1 MTSVEKSQLSARRRK
16 WAPKLKSGCMT
27 CKIRR
32 VKCDEEKPQCR
43 RCIST
48 GRKCDGYPH
57 PPFAVKVFHDSD
69 SCRKRLVNSDL
80 VRPGSSSPLFGG
92 YPLDEITIPYTH
104 ISEQTDEVRLWSGQ
118 TSPLIY
124 PLAESWNTHFMPFV
138 INKFKLAFEMSKSI
152 FNAIPDVLSKAE
164 EKSALYQACNAVA
177 RAYMATITRTSKA
190 TSDRAKAY
198 GSALMA
204 TRSAIQDPQRCKS
217 DNTLL
222 AVWLLGLY
230 ELLLGIRK
238 GTEPVATPGWQF
250 HNQVLSKLIRLR
262 GSEQFTT
269 RSGRNLFVII
279 FTNVETQ
286 AFMSGQECE
295 EALTW
300 FLEYHKYCE
309 LSEYPILRAC
319 IFSHHCARICSHVR
333 ALVDTGDLDKVLSSS
348 PSILQEMDEVE
359 QITHPLS
366 HDETVA
372 SCVVDHPTTPYT
384 RPKHTY
390 PCYVGVHVIQCNFR
404 MRLSY
409 AVLEFLG
416 YACKAPGCTPQQR
429 MVFNRYQ
436 RRCVEELEALVDKAS
451 RILDMFPD
459 VGSDEL
465 LDRRKGVVD
474 ELDGNNSGTEV
485 SPDTVHVP
493 FEEPRERST
502 PAVKLCFDLQQPID
516 GKSTLL
522 FNHNDRGISVLRFWF
537 GNETETHQRQS

>member
-1 MTSVEKSQLSARRRK
+1 
-16 WAPKLKSGCMT
+16 MT

-32 VKCDEEKPQCR
+32 VKCDEEKPHCR

-48 GRKCDGYPH
+48 GRQCDGYPH
-57 PPFAVKVFHDSD
+57 PPFAVNVFHGN
-69 SCRKRLVNSDL
+69 RLVNSDL
-80 VRPGSSSPLFGG
+80 VSPGSSSPLFGG
-92 YPLDEITIPYTH
+92 YPLDEMIPYTH
-104 ISEQTDEVRLWSGQ
+104 ISEQTDEVRLHSGQ
-118 TSPLIY
+118 NSPLIY

-152 FNAIPDVLSKAE
+152 FNTIPEVLSKAE

-190 TSDRAKAY
+190 TSDRAIAY

-262 GSEQFTT
+262 GSEQFIT

-319 IFSHHCARICSHVR
+319 IFSHECARICSRIR
-333 ALVDTGDLDKVLSSS
+333 ALVDTGDLDNVLSRS

-366 HDETVA
+366 HDEA
-372 SCVVDHPTTPYT
+372 MANCVIDHPTTPYT
-384 RPKHTY
+384 QPKHTY
-390 PCYVGVHVIQCNFR
+390 PCYVGVHVIQSNFR

-416 YACKAPGCTPQQR
+416 YASSLCRGAR
-429 MVFNRYQ
+429 
-436 RRCVEELEALVDKAS
+436 
-451 RILDMFPD
+451 
-459 VGSDEL
+459 
-465 LDRRKGVVD
+465 
-474 ELDGNNSGTEV
+474 NSCG
-485 SPDTVHVP
+485 
-493 FEEPRERST
+493 
-502 PAVKLCFDLQQPID
+502 
-516 GKSTLL
+516 
-522 FNHNDRGISVLRFWF
+522 
-537 GNETETHQRQS
+537 

>member
-1 MTSVEKSQLSARRRK
+1 
-16 WAPKLKSGCMT
+16 
-27 CKIRR
+27 
-32 VKCDEEKPQCR
+32 
-43 RCIST
+43 
-48 GRKCDGYPH
+48 
-57 PPFAVKVFHDSD
+57 
-69 SCRKRLVNSDL
+69 
-80 VRPGSSSPLFGG
+80 
-92 YPLDEITIPYTH
+92 
-104 ISEQTDEVRLWSGQ
+104 
-118 TSPLIY
+118 
-124 PLAESWNTHFMPFV
+124 
-138 INKFKLAFEMSKSI
+138 MSKNI
-152 FNAIPDVLSKAE
+152 FSVIPDVLSKAE

-222 AVWLLGLY
+222 A
-230 ELLLGIRK
+230 LLLGIRK

-286 AFMSGQECE
+286 AFMSGQGCE

-300 FLEYHKYCE
+300 FLEYRKYCE

-359 QITHPLS
+359 QMIYPLS
-366 HDETVA
+366 HDEAIA
-372 SCVVDHPTTPYT
+372 SCVIDHPMTPYT

-390 PCYVGVHVIQCNFR
+390 PCYVGVHVIQSNFR

-429 MVFNRYQ
+429 MVFKRYQ
-436 RRCVEELEALVDKAS
+436 HRCFEELEALVDKAS
-451 RILDMFPD
+451 RILDIFPD
-459 VGSDEL
+459 AGSGGL
-465 LDRRKGVVD
+465 LDRRRGVVD
-474 ELDGNNSGTEV
+474 ELDGNDSGTEG
-485 SPDTVHVP
+485 SPDTVQDLI
-493 FEEPRERST
+493 EEPRERST
-502 PAVKLCFDLQQPID
+502 PAVKLCFDLRQSID

-522 FNHNDRGISVLRFWF
+522 FNHNDCGISVLRFWF
-537 GNETETHQRQS
+537 GDETETHQRQS

>member
-57 PPFAVKVFHDSD
+57 PPFAVKAFHDND
-69 SCRKRLVNSDL
+69 SCRQRLVNFDL
-80 VRPGSSSPLFGG
+80 VSPGSSSPLFGG

-104 ISEQTDEVRLWSGQ
+104 ISDQVRLLSGQ

-138 INKFKLAFEMSKSI
+138 INKFKLAFEMSKDI

-177 RAYMATITRTSKA
+177 RAYMASITRTSKA

-279 FTNVETQ
+279 FTNVETH

-319 IFSHHCARICSHVR
+319 IFSHHCARICSRVR

-366 HDETVA
+366 HDEVVA
-372 SCVVDHPTTPYT
+372 SCVIDHPTTPYT

-390 PCYVGVHVIQCNFR
+390 PCYIGVHVIQSNFR

-409 AVLEFLG
+409 A
-416 YACKAPGCTPQQR
+416 
-429 MVFNRYQ
+429 

-451 RILDMFPD
+451 RILGMFPD
-459 VGSDEL
+459 VGSGEI

-474 ELDGNNSGTEV
+474 ELDGKDSGTEG
-485 SPDTVHVP
+485 SPDTVHAS
-493 FEEPRERST
+493 FEEPRERS
-502 PAVKLCFDLQQPID
+502 PQL
-516 GKSTLL
+516 
-522 FNHNDRGISVLRFWF
+522 
-537 GNETETHQRQS
+537 